1 MKKNILYTATLGLVL
16 FLTACNDEQ
25 TNNTANAKNLL
36 EQSNT
41 EFGLKDAPS
50 ENDSIQ
56 KDEEEQSDNVKD
68 STVEHYK
75 DEEGQS
81 NSVKDST
88 DEQYKDEDISSDN
101 TDVNQNV
108 QTMHESTSTTHTQ
121 ATKTLDATVQEKSGC
136 QVYNPITG
144 GCED

>member
-16 FLTACNDEQ
+16 FFTACNDEQ
-25 TNNTANAKNLL
+25 TNNTANAKNLV
-36 EQSNT
+36 EQSKT
-41 EFGLKDAPS
+41 EFGLKDAPA
-50 ENDSIQ
+50 ENNSIQ
-56 KDEEEQSDNVKD
+56 KDEEVQSNNVKD
-68 STVEHYK
+68 S
-75 DEEGQS
+75 
-81 NSVKDST
+81 N

-108 QTMHESTSTTHTQ
+108 QTMQESTSTAHTTHTQ